1 MFLNLIK
8 IIFNK
13 FSKNNNKEMNDK
25 NINNNSIENSVQEL
39 IPRFVGHY
47 RRLPDEKISQII
59 EINSETNQ
67 SLVDKKFCDF
77 FKCTKNLINSENRDQ
92 NNGKCFATRNTQ
104 LLFTKH
110 LNEKHPNEELFCIYC
125 YPEVNDRT
133 TVKKNYNHRYLVKHM
148 FKRHRFRRYQCNQ
161 CLYRALTEDHLNIH
175 QSLTHESNSDQNVC
189 KIFKCLPINGENS
202 VPNLYYYYNRY
213 KTERFNT
220 DGKNE
225 TLFQCLYCDFMN
237 EDLKQVINHCVDKH
251 LDYPIMYFIPEPK
264 ISSSTSCLISE
275 SVYETVSR
283 EVTNNKM
290 IASHNLKTE
299 PQDNSISSTC
309 ALKIDKTVDDSTKRL
324 SVDSNQQNNSLVKPK
339 TSSDDCNDSSKRPK
353 IIETVSETDFSN
365 ALNSYDEKVVKSQ
378 QKVRN
383 SSTDSSNSLNSNNTI
398 DSNIKCSN
406 NSITDKRK
414 SYIIE
419 EKCDES
425 LEQKFICLFC
435 DQLFTDQEIAK
446 NHLESHFPVIVEVK
460 NIQQWIKQFLLKQ
473 SQLSSYENSLNVKE
487 NYAFYRCP
495 LCVKMSAI
503 NKRKA
508 KQYTSFNEV
517 KTHLLQHSCWL
528 SIKCKFCSINLLNCD
543 SLIANHMK
551 DSHKELLSSP
561 KNENLKFLFGNES
574 EIESCFKQFKEDLIE
589 VNSDQVID
597 PFLDLLLKRIKEEY
611 EQQLRVINNC
621 HKFVVKPVVYK
632 LPEIDFD
639 DRNAVKKLCKRWKKK
654 ENKGMLRKRM
664 RESFEEI
671 DRLKKRIRSLNDNNE
686 KCVDSRIND
695 RIENHSDNDIES
707 NSFDKIKVSV
717 IEGMN
722 MFEKQ
727 IEKINEEVD
736 SNDRNDK
743 NSDEN
748 SKLSANKDNRNE
760 VNDMIDCVP

>member
-1 MFLNLIK
+1 MFLNFLK
-8 IIFNK
+8 TVLNK
-13 FSKNNNKEMNDK
+13 FTKNNNKEMNDK
-25 NINNNSIENSVQEL
+25 KIDKNINNNNNSIENSVQQL

-47 RRLPDEKISQII
+47 RRLPDEKISEII

-77 FKCTKNLINSENRDQ
+77 FKCTKNFINTENRDQ
-92 NNGKCFATRNTQ
+92 NNGKCFATRNTE

-148 FKRHRFRRYQCNQ
+148 IKRHRFRRYQCNQ

-175 QSLTHESNSDQNVC
+175 QSLTHESNSDQKVC
-189 KIFKCLPINGENS
+189 KIFKCLPISGENS

-264 ISSSTSCLISE
+264 ISSSTNCLISE
-275 SVYETVSR
+275 SIFETISH
-283 EVTNNKM
+283 EVTNNKV

-299 PQDNSISSTC
+299 PQDNSVSSTC
-309 ALKIDKTVDDSTKRL
+309 ALKIDKRVDDSTKRL
-324 SVDSNQQNNSLVKPK
+324 SVDSNEQNNCNNILVKRK
-339 TSSDDCNDSSKRPK
+339 TSSDDCNNPSKRSK

-365 ALNSYDEKVVKSQ
+365 ALNSYDEKVAKSRH
-378 QKVRN
+378 KVRN
-383 SSTDSSNSLNSNNTI
+383 SSTDSSNSLKSNNTI

-419 EKCDES
+419 DKCDES
-425 LEQKFICLFC
+425 SEQKFICLFC
-435 DQLFTDQEIAK
+435 DQLSTDREIAK
-446 NHLESHFPVIVEVK
+446 NHLESHFPVIVEAK

-473 SQLSSYENSLNVKE
+473 SQLSSYENSLNLKE

-495 LCVKMSAI
+495 LCVKISAI

-508 KQYTSFNEV
+508 KQYRSFNEV

-528 SIKCKFCSINLLNCD
+528 SVKCKFCSINLLNCD
-543 SLIANHMK
+543 SFIAKHLK
-551 DSHKELLSSP
+551 DSHKELLSSH
-561 KNENLKFLFGNES
+561 KNENFKFLLGNES
-574 EIESCFKQFKEDLIE
+574 EIESCFEQFKEDLIE
-589 VNSDQVID
+589 VNSNQVID
-597 PFLDLLLKRIKEEY
+597 PFLNLLLNRIKEEY

-621 HKFVVKPVVYK
+621 HKFFVKPVINK

-639 DRNAVKKLCKRWKKK
+639 DQNAVKKLCKRWNKV
-654 ENKGMLRKRM
+654 ENKGILRKRM
-664 RESFEEI
+664 RESFQEI
-671 DRLKKRIRSLNDNNE
+671 DRSKKRVTFFNDNNE
-686 KCVDSRIND
+686 KCIDSRISD
-695 RIENHSDNDIES
+695 RIENSDNIES
-707 NSFDKIKVSV
+707 NSFDKI
-717 IEGMN
+717 N
-722 MFEKQ
+722 H
-727 IEKINEEVD
+727 
-736 SNDRNDK
+736 K
-743 NSDEN
+743 NSDKS
-748 SKLSANKDNRNE
+748 SKLSEDKDNGNK
-760 VNDMIDCVP
+760 VNDIIDCVP